1 LLRAKLREVR
11 VLEAMA
17 EFPSPLEKKKEM
29 KIKERRKG
37 KISSH
42 VSRD

>member
-17 EFPSPLEKKKEM
+17 EFPSPLEKKR
-29 KIKERRKG
+29 ER
-37 KISSH
+37 
-42 VSRD
+42 